1 MKPTPT
7 NKKLYEKVK
16 EEAKKKFKVWPS
28 AYASGW
34 LVKEYKRRSG
44 KYSGRKTSSSGI
56 SRWYKEKWINVCKL
70 PKKVSCGR
78 SKLSKTWKK
87 NYPYC
92 RPSIRVNK
100 STARISSEISMKEI
114 KKRCSRKRKSPMKRM
129 KNDGGN
135 SLIEEINKSTDIEQ
149 VYEYMITSVINENN
163 YPKLLK
169 LMLDPDLKKLVE
181 TDKRL
186 VMLDILIKNL
196 NLADDD
202 KKITELKKF
211 IKFLKFKKGG
221 GNSLIEKINK
231 STDIE
236 QVYEYMITFVEN
248 EKDYPELLKL
258 MLDPELKKVVE
269 SDKRLNMLDI
279 LIQILN
285 LVDDKKITELTE
297 FIQFLNKL
305 KEQEPPSKKRKL
317 DK

>member
-1 MKPTPT
+1 MKPSPT

-44 KYSGRKTSSSGI
+44 KYSGRKTSSRGI

-100 STARISSEISMKEI
+100 SSPRTSSEISMKEI
-114 KKRCSRKRKSPMKRM
+114 KKRCSRKRKSPMKRLIM

-135 SLIEEINKSTDIEQ
+135 SLIDEIKKSTDIMQ
-149 VYEYMITSVINENN
+149 VYEYMISSVKNEKN
-163 YPKLLK
+163 YPQLLN
-169 LMLDPDLKKLVE
+169 
-181 TDKRL
+181 
-186 VMLDILIKNL
+186 I
-196 NLADDD
+196 
-202 KKITELKKF
+202 
-211 IKFLKFKKGG
+211 
-221 GNSLIEKINK
+221 
-231 STDIE
+231 
-236 QVYEYMITFVEN
+236 
-248 EKDYPELLKL
+248 

-269 SDKRLNMLDI
+269 TDTRLDMLDNI
-279 LIQILN
+279 IQILN
-285 LVDDKKITELTE
+285 LIDGDDKKITELTE
-297 FIQFLNKL
+297 FIKFLNQL
-305 KEQEPPSKKRKL
+305 KEQLEYKEPLLKKRKV
-317 DK
+317 

>member
-1 MKPTPT
+1 MKPSPT
-7 NKKLYEKVK
+7 NKKLYEKIK

-78 SKLSKTWKK
+78 SKLSKKWKK

-100 STARISSEISMKEI
+100 STPRTASEISIKEI
-114 KKRCSRKRKSPMKRM
+114 KKRCSRKRKNPMKILM

-135 SLIEEINKSTDIEQ
+135 SLIEEIKKSTDIKQ
-149 VYEYMITSVINENN
+149 VYEFLITSVINEQN

-169 LMLDPDLKKLVE
+169 
-181 TDKRL
+181 
-186 VMLDILIKNL
+186 I
-196 NLADDD
+196 
-202 KKITELKKF
+202 
-211 IKFLKFKKGG
+211 
-221 GNSLIEKINK
+221 
-231 STDIE
+231 
-236 QVYEYMITFVEN
+236 
-248 EKDYPELLKL
+248 

-269 SDKRLNMLDI
+269 TDKRLEI
-279 LIQILN
+279 LSINIKILN
-285 LVDDKKITELTE
+285 LITDDDDKIKQLKQLIE
-297 FIQFLNKL
+297 FLNVL
-305 KEQEPPSKKRKL
+305 KKRKR
-317 DK
+317 KRKRTTIKKKKTYR